1 MTTSSSTASSRK
13 KTLLLAAA
21 GLLLI
26 LIIGGVWLVTRPDPA
41 QQVTS
46 ALPGEAVSPTD
57 QPMES
62 TLGKAMA
69 VELRGHA
76 LQPKHVAFTEMTIAK
91 ADWGVGVVLWQWD
104 ASTEKYK
111 DYRKWSTEVVNQEAR
126 EYRIHVS
133 PFEKECT
140 GLKNNNCKD
149 VIRYYYLAVLN
160 ASKDE
165 GADVITVT
173 DKGGDNHIWQFI
185 DAGVV
190 GGVQYYQIKNKNSG
204 MCLTIAAGSA
214 SNGGQLVQVTCNAA
228 YDTQLWRAFKH
239 Q

>member
-1 MTTSSSTASSRK
+1 MTTSSSNTGSRNR
-13 KTLLLAAA
+13 TLLIAA
-21 GLLLI
+21 GVVMTLVLI
-26 LIIGGVWLVTRPDPA
+26 AGVVLVTRPGGLSG
-41 QQVTS
+41 TS
-46 ALPGEAVSPTD
+46 GTLSGEAIIAPA
-57 QPMES
+57 P
-62 TLGKAMA
+62 LA
-69 VELRGHA
+69 VELGGHA

-140 GLKNNNCKD
+140 GLKGNNCKD

-204 MCLTIAAGSA
+204 MCLTIAAGGA